1 MSKIDLASKQW
12 CDLVFEGRNKE
23 YGAYRNRANKGKFQ
37 LRAII
42 IVLIAIVAVV
52 AILLAKSAV
61 EEALAKNKDM
71 ASEEITELQELKK
84 DEPKKEEKKKEPELE
99 YEEPKQV
106 EKVNVKSSIQFTV
119 PKIVEDDKVDHS
131 KELKTQ
137 DEVTK
142 NKFAIA
148 AQDYV
153 NPNGDNSGIN
163 IDDLKENQR
172 AGGTTVPPKEPEVVD
187 NALVEVQ
194 ATYPGGE
201 AALLSFVSKNLV
213 YPPIAQEQELQG
225 TVVLRFKVGTDGSV
239 SDVKVEKSL
248 SRECDQAAAAVVRKL
263 HRFVPAK
270 QNGHPVPVWFRLP
283 IRFRIQ

>member
-1 MSKIDLASKQW
+1 MSKIDLASREW

-42 IVLIAIVAVV
+42 FVVVVLVILAAV
-52 AILLAKSAV
+52 LLAKSAV
-61 EEALAKNKDM
+61 ENALAKSKSMDGD
-71 ASEEITELQELKK
+71 EITELQELKK
-84 DEPKKEEKKKEPELE
+84 DEPKKEEPKKKEPELE
-99 YEEPKQV
+99 YEKPV

-148 AQDYV
+148 AQDYT

-187 NALVEVQ
+187 NAIVEQ
-194 ATYPGGE
+194 PATYPGGE
-201 AALLSFVSKNLV
+201 SALLAFVSKNLV
-213 YPPIAQEQELQG
+213 YPAIAQEQELQG

-239 SDVKVEKSL
+239 TDVKVEKSL
-248 SRECDQAAAAVVRKL
+248 SRECDKAAADVVRKL

-270 QNGHPVPVWFRLP
+270 QQGHPVPVWFRLP

>member
-42 IVLIAIVAVV
+42 IVLIAIIAVA
-52 AILLAKSAV
+52 AIV
-61 EEALAKNKDM
+61 LAKNTIEDALQSKKDM
-71 ASEEITELQELKK
+71 ASEEVTELQELKK
-84 DEPKKEEKKKEPELE
+84 DEPKKEEPKKKEPELE
-99 YEEPKQV
+99 YEKPV

-148 AQDYV
+148 AQDRK
-153 NPNGDNSGIN
+153 S
-163 IDDLKENQR
+163 
-172 AGGTTVPPKEPEVVD
+172 VV
-187 NALVEVQ
+187 
-194 ATYPGGE
+194 
-201 AALLSFVSKNLV
+201 
-213 YPPIAQEQELQG
+213 
-225 TVVLRFKVGTDGSV
+225 
-239 SDVKVEKSL
+239 
-248 SRECDQAAAAVVRKL
+248 
-263 HRFVPAK
+263 
-270 QNGHPVPVWFRLP
+270 
-283 IRFRIQ
+283 

>member
-23 YGAYRNRANKGKFQ
+23 YGTYRNRANKGKFQ

-42 IVLIAIVAVV
+42 IVLIAIIAVA
-52 AILLAKSAV
+52 AIV
-61 EEALAKNKDM
+61 LAKNTIEDALQSKKDM
-71 ASEEITELQELKK
+71 ASEEVTELQELKK
-84 DEPKKEEKKKEPELE
+84 DEPKKEEPKKKEPELE
-99 YEEPKQV
+99 YEKPV

-148 AQDYV
+148 AQDYT

-187 NALVEVQ
+187 NAIVEVP

-201 AALLSFVSKNLV
+201 AALLQFVSKNLV
-213 YPPIAQEQELQG
+213 YPAIAQEQELQG
-225 TVVLRFKVGTDGSV
+225 TVVLRFKVDVDGSV
-239 SDVKVEKSL
+239 SAVKAEKSL
-248 SRECDQAAAAVVRKL
+248 SKECDQAAAAVVRKL

-270 QNGHPVPVWFRLP
+270 QQGHPVPVWFRLP

>member
-42 IVLIAIVAVV
+42 FVVIVLAVIAGA
-52 AILLAKSAV
+52 LLAKSAV
-61 EEALAKNKDM
+61 ENALAKNKSMDG
-71 ASEEITELQELKK
+71 EEITELQELKK
-84 DEPKKEEKKKEPELE
+84 DEPKKEEPKKKEPELE
-99 YEEPKQV
+99 YEKPV

-148 AQDYV
+148 AQDYT

-187 NALVEVQ
+187 NAIVEQ
-194 ATYPGGE
+194 PATYPGGE
-201 AALLSFVSKNLV
+201 SALLAFVSKNLV
-213 YPPIAQEQELQG
+213 YPAIAQEQELQG
-225 TVVLRFKVGTDGSV
+225 TVILRFKVGTDGSV
-239 SDVKVEKSL
+239 TDVKVEKSL

-270 QNGHPVPVWFRLP
+270 QQGHPVPVWFRLP

>member
-42 IVLIAIVAVV
+42 IVVIIIVAV
-52 AILLAKSAV
+52 AAALLAKSAV
-61 EEALAKNKDM
+61 EQALAKNKDM
-71 ASEEITELQELKK
+71 ASEEVTELQELKK
-84 DEPKKEEKKKEPELE
+84 DEPKKEEPKKKEPELE
-99 YEEPKQV
+99 YEKPV

-148 AQDYV
+148 AQDYT

-163 IDDLKENQR
+163 IDDLKE
-172 AGGTTVPPKEPEVVD
+172 K
-187 NALVEVQ
+187 
-194 ATYPGGE
+194 
-201 AALLSFVSKNLV
+201 
-213 YPPIAQEQELQG
+213 
-225 TVVLRFKVGTDGSV
+225 
-239 SDVKVEKSL
+239 
-248 SRECDQAAAAVVRKL
+248 
-263 HRFVPAK
+263 PACR
-270 QNGHPVPVWFRLP
+270 WYDCAS
-283 IRFRIQ
+283 

>member
-1 MSKIDLASKQW
+1 MSKIDLASKSW

-23 YGAYRNRANKGKFQ
+23 YGAYRSRANKGKFQ

-42 IVLIAIVAVV
+42 IVVIALAVL
-52 AILLAKSAV
+52 AALLGVKSAV
-61 EEALAKNKDM
+61 EAAIAAQKSMDGDM
-71 ASEEITELQELKK
+71 VTELQELKK

-99 YEEPKQV
+99 YEEPKVEQV
-106 EKVNVKSSIQFTV
+106 KVKSSIQFTV
-119 PKIVEDDKVDHS
+119 PKIVDDDKVDHS

-148 AQDYV
+148 SQDYT
-153 NPNGDNSGIN
+153 NPDGGSDGMN

-194 ATYPGGE
+194 ATYPGGDE
-201 AALLSFVSKNLV
+201 ALIAFVNKNVKYPEIAL
-213 YPPIAQEQELQG
+213 EQELQG
-225 TVVLRFKVGTDGSV
+225 TVILRFKVDTDGSV
-239 SDVKVEKSL
+239 STIKVERSL
-248 SRECDQAAAAVVRKL
+248 SKECDKAAADVVKKL
-263 HRFVPAK
+263 KRFIPAK

-283 IRFRIQ
+283 VRFRIQ

>member
-42 IVLIAIVAVV
+42 IVVIIIVAV
-52 AILLAKSAV
+52 AAALLAKSAV
-61 EEALAKNKDM
+61 EQALAKNKDM
-71 ASEEITELQELKK
+71 ASEEVTELQELKK
-84 DEPKKEEKKKEPELE
+84 DEPKKEEPKKKEPELE
-99 YEEPKQV
+99 YEKPV

-172 AGGTTVPPKEPEVVD
+172 AGGTTVVDGQNAEVIVDPSSSVVD
-187 NALVEVQ
+187 EYMQLISQSRQLHDLFESVKFEKGITLDGNKITIQLNAGLNHEDDDLAIQ
-194 ATYPGGE
+194 
-201 AALLSFVSKNLV
+201 
-213 YPPIAQEQELQG
+213 
-225 TVVLRFKVGTDGSV
+225 TDGIGLYRTEIAFMLS
-239 SDVKVEKSL
+239 SSL
-248 SRECDQAAAAVVRKL
+248 PSEEQQISWYKT
-263 HRFVPAK
+263 
-270 QNGHPVPVWFRLP
+270 LP
-283 IRFRIQ
+283 P

>member
-1 MSKIDLASKQW
+1 MSKIDLASREW

-23 YGAYRNRANKGKFQ
+23 YGAYHNRANKGKFQ

-42 IVLIAIVAVV
+42 FVVVVLVILAAV
-52 AILLAKSAV
+52 LLAKSAV
-61 EEALAKNKDM
+61 ENALAKSKSMEGD
-71 ASEEITELQELKK
+71 EITELQELKK
-84 DEPKKEEKKKEPELE
+84 DEPKKEEPKKKEPELE
-99 YEEPKQV
+99 YEKPV

-148 AQDYV
+148 AQDYT

-187 NALVEVQ
+187 NAIVEQ
-194 ATYPGGE
+194 PATYPGGE
-201 AALLSFVSKNLV
+201 SALLAFVSKNLV
-213 YPPIAQEQELQG
+213 YPAIAQEQELQG

-239 SDVKVEKSL
+239 TDVKVEKSL
-248 SRECDQAAAAVVRKL
+248 SRECDKAAADVVRKL

-270 QNGHPVPVWFRLP
+270 QQGHPVPVWFRLP